1 MCQSKDVPD
10 PPEVPNPKE
19 EKGMWA
25 RGRVSWGE
33 GIPGPGHTN
42 IVLQEGTINCTLL
55 LGQRSIVGRGSGR
68 VSCGASFLEVV
79 PFLILSIF
87 FFF

>member
-1 MCQSKDVPD
+1 
-10 PPEVPNPKE
+10 
-19 EKGMWA
+19 MWG

-42 IVLQEGTINCTLL
+42 IVFQEGTINCTLL

-68 VSCGASFLEVV
+68 FLCGASFLEVV

-87 FFF
+87 FFSTIPV